1 MTEPAAPQAH
11 HDGRNAPYDL
21 LLAGAGLANAL
32 IVRALTVMRPEIRIG
47 IVDREPTPEPRHTW
61 SFHTSDIAPES
72 RDWLAPLI
80 AHEWAGQEV
89 RFPAHA
95 RSLST
100 GYASISEAKL
110 RAQLAE
116 DLAGVPVIKGTIET
130 LDETGAVLAG
140 GTRLDAEA
148 VIDGRGQ
155 KSGSSL
161 AIRFQKFVGQELEL
175 AEPHNLVRPVIMDAT
190 VPQED
195 GYRFF
200 YLLPHGPRTL
210 LVEDTR
216 YSDGA
221 DLDDDVF
228 RAAIADYVTSRGWT
242 IAKVIREE
250 RGVLPIALGG
260 DFDAFWNDTP
270 AGVGRSGLAAALFHP
285 VTGYSLPDNVR
296 LAQTIATLPQITAR
310 TVADATK
317 THAQSA
323 WKSRGF
329 YRLLNR
335 MLFDAAKPQDR
346 YKVLERFYRLPEP
359 LIARF
364 YAGTTT
370 LADKARILTGKPP
383 VPITAALRCLKEPR
397 TGDLHP

>member
-1 MTEPAAPQAH
+1 MSASPHLP
-11 HDGRNAPYDL
+11 NATYDL

-32 IVRALTVMRPEIRIG
+32 IVRALKASHPDLKIG
-47 IVDREPTPEPRHTW
+47 IVDRNPHPDPSHTW
-61 SFHTSDIAPES
+61 SFHTSDISDDA
-72 RDWLAPLI
+72 RAWLDPLI
-80 AHEWAGQEV
+80 AHEWHGQDV
-89 RFPAHA
+89 RFPGHA
-95 RSLST
+95 RALKT
-100 GYASISEAKL
+100 GYASISEEKL
-110 RAQLAE
+110 RHQLAQDME
-116 DLAGVPVIKGTIET
+116 ATPILEGDVTS
-130 LDETGAVLAG
+130 LDEEGVTLEDG
-140 GTRLDAEA
+140 RHIDAHA

-155 KSGSSL
+155 KANTSL

-175 AEPHNLVRPVIMDAT
+175 DEPHGLTRPVIMDAT

-200 YLLPHGPRTL
+200 YLLPHTPTSL

-221 DLDDDVF
+221 ELNDDVF
-228 RAAIADYVTSRGWT
+228 RDAIEDYATGKGWK
-242 IAKVIREE
+242 IKKVLREE

-260 DFDAFWNDTP
+260 NFDAFWEGTP
-270 AGVGRSGLAAALFHP
+270 KGTGRSGLAAALFHP

-296 LAQTIATLPQITAR
+296 LAQAIAALPHITSQ
-310 TVADATK
+310 TVAQTTRA
-317 THAQSA
+317 HAKAA
-323 WKSRGF
+323 WDKRGF

-335 MLFDAAKPQDR
+335 MLFDAARPQDR

-364 YAGTTT
+364 YAGQTT

-383 VPITAALRCLKEPR
+383 VPILAAMRCLKEPKS
-397 TGDLHP
+397 GVSQS

>member
-1 MTEPAAPQAH
+1 MSASPHLP
-11 HDGRNAPYDL
+11 NAKYDL

-32 IVRALTVMRPEIRIG
+32 IVRALKASDPSLKIG
-47 IVDREPTPEPRHTW
+47 MVDRDPTPDPSHTW
-61 SFHTSDIAPES
+61 SFHTSDISSDARS
-72 RDWLAPLI
+72 WLKPLI
-80 AHEWAGQEV
+80 AHEWQGQDV

-95 RSLST
+95 RTLKT
-100 GYASISEAKL
+100 GYASISEEKL
-110 RAQLAE
+110 RLQLADDMGATPIVKGDIASVE
-116 DLAGVPVIKGTIET
+116 IDGVTLGDGRRIE
-130 LDETGAVLAG
+130 AN
-140 GTRLDAEA
+140 A

-155 KSGSSL
+155 KANTSL

-175 AEPHNLVRPVIMDAT
+175 DAPHGLTRPVIMDAT

-200 YLLPHGPRTL
+200 YLLPHTPTAL

-221 DLDDDVF
+221 ELNDDVL
-228 RAAIADYVTSRGWT
+228 RDAIHTYAGDKGWT
-242 IAKVIREE
+242 IKSVLREE

-260 DFDAFWNDTP
+260 DFDAFWQTTP
-270 AGVGRSGLAAALFHP
+270 KGTGRSGLAAALFHP

-296 LAQTIATLPQITAR
+296 LAQAIAALPQITADAVAR
-310 TVADATK
+310 T
-317 THAQSA
+317 THAHAKAA
-323 WKSRGF
+323 WDQRGF

-335 MLFDAAKPQDR
+335 MLFDAARPQDR

-364 YAGTTT
+364 YAGQTT
-370 LADKARILTGKPP
+370 LADKARILTGKPS
-383 VPITAALRCLKEPR
+383 VPIMAAMRCLKEPKS
-397 TGDLHP
+397 GVSQS

>member
-1 MTEPAAPQAH
+1 MSASPHLP
-11 HDGRNAPYDL
+11 NLKYDL
-21 LLAGAGLANAL
+21 LLAGAGLANTL
-32 IVRALTVMRPEIRIG
+32 IVRALKASHPDLKIG
-47 IVDREPTPEPRHTW
+47 IVDRDPQPDPSHTW
-61 SFHTSDIAPES
+61 SFHTSDISDSA
-72 RDWLAPLI
+72 RAWLDPLI
-80 AHEWAGQEV
+80 AHEWQGQDV
-89 RFPAHA
+89 RFPGHA
-95 RSLST
+95 RALKT
-100 GYASISEAKL
+100 GYASISEDKL
-110 RAQLAE
+110 RHQLALDMDATPILE
-116 DLAGVPVIKGTIET
+116 GEIAS
-130 LDETGAVLAG
+130 LDEEGVTLQDGH
-140 GTRLDAEA
+140 RIDAHA

-155 KSGSSL
+155 KANTSL

-175 AEPHNLVRPVIMDAT
+175 EEPHGLTRPVIMDAT

-200 YLLPHGPRTL
+200 YLLPHTPTSL

-221 DLDDDVF
+221 DLNDDVF
-228 RAAIADYVTSRGWT
+228 RDAIEDYATGKGWKIKT
-242 IAKVIREE
+242 VLREE

-260 DFDAFWNDTP
+260 DFDVFWETTP
-270 AGVGRSGLAAALFHP
+270 QGTGRSGLAAALFHP

-296 LAQTIATLPQITAR
+296 LAQAIAALPQITSQ
-310 TVADATK
+310 TVAHT
-317 THAQSA
+317 THAHAKAA
-323 WKSRGF
+323 WDQRGF

-335 MLFDAAKPQDR
+335 MLFDAARPQDR

-383 VPITAALRCLKEPR
+383 VPIMAAMRCLKEPKS
-397 TGDLHP
+397 GVSQI